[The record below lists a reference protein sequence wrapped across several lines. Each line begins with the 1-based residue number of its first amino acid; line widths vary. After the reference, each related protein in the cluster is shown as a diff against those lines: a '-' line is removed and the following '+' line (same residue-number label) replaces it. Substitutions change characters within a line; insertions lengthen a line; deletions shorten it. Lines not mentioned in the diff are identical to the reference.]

1 MSQIGT
7 SPLDSTVKVSDPA
20 KQVAADFDGGSVDA
34 SFETGDGCVI
44 VGDGCVTVGD
54 GCVTV
59 GDGCVT
65 VGDGC
70 VTVGDGCVTVGWDG
84 EGNAT
89 VGVLG
94 VGGDVVCAML

>member
-20 KQVAADFDGGSVDA
+20 KQVASDFDGGSVDA
-34 SFETGDGCVI
+34 SFET
-44 VGDGCVTVGD
+44 
-54 GCVTV
+54 
-59 GDGCVT
+59 
-65 VGDGC
+65 
-70 VTVGDGCVTVGWDG
+70 GDGCVTVGWDG

-94 VGGDVVCAML
+94 VGGDVVCTML